1 MDTISKKTGLTF
13 GYILASYYIIVNLII
28 FFSDYTLFAKP
39 YLGIVNMI
47 FVLIL
52 GILCIW
58 IAKRRSGNLIT
69 TKQGF
74 TAFFIMIIVGLLV
87 NYLLQFTLFNFVNP
101 EAKEVNNQLM
111 VTMAESIAKQMNVPD
126 EEITKQ
132 IEFMRNNPNDNFSL
146 KNMLFSFAQ
155 SILGASI
162 AGLLIA
168 LTFRNKTEFSTP
180 KAQ

>member
-1 MDTISKKTGLTF
+1 MNTISKKTGLTF
-13 GYILASYYIIVNLII
+13 GYILASYYIIVNLIV

-47 FVLIL
+47 VVLII

-58 IAKRRSGNLIT
+58 ITKRRSGNLIT
-69 TKQGF
+69 TKEGF
-74 TAFFIMIIVGLLV
+74 TSFFIMIVLGLLV
-87 NYLLQFTLFNFVNP
+87 NYLLQYILFNFVNP

-111 VTMAESIAKQMNVPD
+111 VTMAESIAKEMDVPD
-126 EEITKQ
+126 DEISKQ

-146 KNMLFSFAQ
+146 KNMLFYFAQ
-155 SILGASI
+155 SILGGSI

-168 LTFRNKTEFSTP
+168 LIFRNKSEFSTP
-180 KAQ
+180 KAH